1 MTMPNNLFDTAFRH
15 QRLGVMFSIIMTI
28 MVYLGS
34 LAMAAQATL
43 VRTSISWEYDLRS
56 RLTVEV
62 SVLPDEAQDVR
73 LARAEKIASVLREQD
88 EVASVALVPQE
99 ETTRLLKP
107 WISDPALFAALPLP
121 ILVDVDLKI
130 GRSVDHKVLMAELSK
145 VAEGLSIHS
154 HANWMDRLMGFLTG
168 LGVLAG
174 IMLILT
180 AVALVATIIVV
191 CRAAMSAQH
200 DTIELLHFMGATD
213 ASIAVQFQKYI
224 RTLSIPA
231 ALIGFLLAALTLGFL
246 TLLLASLGGLSLIA
260 VSSWVTLGG
269 VMAVIPVGATILAV
283 LTARLSVQKF
293 LQRLT

>member
-1 MTMPNNLFDTAFRH
+1 MIMPSNLFDTAFRH

-43 VRTSISWEYDLRS
+43 VRTSIAWEYDLRS

-62 SVLPDEAQDVR
+62 TAVPDEAREVR
-73 LARAEKIASVLREQD
+73 AARTEKIAAALRERS
-88 EVASVALVPQE
+88 EVAHVHIVPQE

-121 ILVDVDLKI
+121 SLIDVDLKI
-130 GRSVDHKVLMAELSK
+130 GRSVDHKELRQVLEQISDSVL
-145 VAEGLSIHS
+145 IHS
-154 HANWMDRLMGFLTG
+154 HATWMDRLLGFLTG
-168 LGVLAG
+168 LGVLAV

-180 AVALVATIIVV
+180 GVALVATIIVV
-191 CRAAMSAQH
+191 CRAAMSAQR
-200 DTIELLHFMGATD
+200 DTIELLHFLGATD
-213 ASIAVQFQKYI
+213 ASIAIQFQKYI
-224 RTLSIPA
+224 RKLSIPA
-231 ALIGFLLAALTLGFL
+231 ALIGFLLAVLTLGFL
-246 TLLLASLGGLSLIA
+246 VLLLGTLGGLSLIA
-260 VSSWVTLGG
+260 VSSWVTLGA

-293 LQRLT
+293 LQRLP